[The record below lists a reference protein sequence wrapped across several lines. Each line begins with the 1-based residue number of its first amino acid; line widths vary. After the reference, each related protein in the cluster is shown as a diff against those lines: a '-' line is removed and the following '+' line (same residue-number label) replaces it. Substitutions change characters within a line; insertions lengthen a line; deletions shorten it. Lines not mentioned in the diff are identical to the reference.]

1 MSSSDVAENNILHL
15 SSLRR
20 EIQCLSMLL
29 SILSPNLGAAKP
41 QSNNDHSGGIR
52 TIDDLS
58 AHIAMLLSTGLE
70 SNLAIALSGSPANI
84 FNMTLLVITEE
95 NGDSKGMPLL
105 LIHTL
110 LNSNCVIDVP
120 KQRMYLYSEIVQ
132 RRPSQS

>member
-29 SILSPNLGAAKP
+29 SILSPNLGSAKP

-84 FNMTLLVITEE
+84 FNMRYPASD
-95 NGDSKGMPLL
+95 N
-105 LIHTL
+105 
-110 LNSNCVIDVP
+110 
-120 KQRMYLYSEIVQ
+120 
-132 RRPSQS
+132 